1 MRSEHAISKAL
12 RRKTMTAAQ
21 KAGRNA
27 AYQAAYRR
35 RHLQDV
41 DAGGERLNMVVGI
54 SAKRALERLAR
65 HYAVSQQAMLEQLL
79 TGAKRAVADGLEHD
93 AYLRYVQD

>member
-1 MRSEHAISKAL
+1 MI
-12 RRKTMTAAQ
+12 
-21 KAGRNA
+21 
-27 AYQAAYRR
+27 
-35 RHLQDV
+35 
-41 DAGGERLNMVVGI
+41 GI

-65 HYAVSQQAMLEQLL
+65 NYAVSQRAMLEQLL

>member
-1 MRSEHAISKAL
+1 MSKAL

-21 KAGRNA
+21 KAERNA
-27 AYQAAYRR
+27 AYQSAYRK

-41 DAGGERLNMVVGI
+41 DADDERLNMVIGI

-65 HYAVSQQAMLEQLL
+65 HYAVSQRAMLGQLL
-79 TGAKRAVADGLEHD
+79 TEVERAVADGLEHD
-93 AYLRYVQD
+93 AHLCYVRD

>member
-1 MRSEHAISKAL
+1 MSKPL
-12 RRKTMTAAQ
+12 RRKTMTVAG
-21 KAGRNA
+21 KAERNA

-41 DAGGERLNMVVGI
+41 DATGERLNMVIGI

-65 HYAVSQQAMLEQLL
+65 HYAVSQRAMLERLL
-79 TGAKRAVADGLEHD
+79 TGAEKAGADGLEHA
-93 AYLRYVQD
+93 AYLRYVRD

>member
-1 MRSEHAISKAL
+1 MSKPL
-12 RRKTMTAAQ
+12 RRKTMTVAG
-21 KAGRNA
+21 KAERNA

-41 DAGGERLNMVVGI
+41 DATGERLNMVVGI

-65 HYAVSQQAMLEQLL
+65 HYAVSQRAMLEQLL
-79 TGAKRAVADGLEHD
+79 TGAERAVADGLEHD

>member
-1 MRSEHAISKAL
+1 MSKPL
-12 RRKTMTAAQ
+12 HRKTMTVAG
-21 KAGRNA
+21 KAERNA

-41 DAGGERLNMVVGI
+41 DATGERLNMVVGI

-65 HYAVSQQAMLEQLL
+65 HYAVSQRAMLERLL
-79 TGAKRAVADGLEHD
+79 AEAERAVADGLEHD